1 MVISTCCHTTCTSDS
16 GVTVITQGTAL
27 QGRADLKGPRPVPLA
42 LGGPDAQLKAAIC
55 IVPVEGG
62 LHPWGQ
68 LPHQV
73 GVPLPILEGFAAVVE
88 QHIP

>member
-1 MVISTCCHTTCTSDS
+1 MGQS
-16 GVTVITQGTAL
+16 
-27 QGRADLKGPRPVPLA
+27 RADLKGARPVPLA
-42 LGGPDAQLKAAIC
+42 LGRPNAQLKAAIC

-62 LHPWGQ
+62 LHAWSQ

-73 GVPLPILEGFAAVVE
+73 GVPLPILQGLAAVVE